1 MCVLF
6 QIQSLALDVTF
17 VHVSQTFYSTLVIK
31 WGYFYTALERPFSIG
46 VSPPPQYILLSLFA
60 TYRNVWICIVL
71 IICSN

>member
-46 VSPPPQYILLSLFA
+46 VFPPPPHIY
-60 TYRNVWICIVL
+60 Y
-71 IICSN
+71 

>member
-46 VSPPPQYILLSLFA
+46 VSPPPPIYIIEFIRNLSKRLDMH
-60 TYRNVWICIVL
+60 CIDYL
-71 IICSN
+71 Q

>member
-46 VSPPPQYILLSLFA
+46 VSPPPIYIIEFIRNLSKRLDMH
-60 TYRNVWICIVL
+60 CIDYL
-71 IICSN
+71 Q